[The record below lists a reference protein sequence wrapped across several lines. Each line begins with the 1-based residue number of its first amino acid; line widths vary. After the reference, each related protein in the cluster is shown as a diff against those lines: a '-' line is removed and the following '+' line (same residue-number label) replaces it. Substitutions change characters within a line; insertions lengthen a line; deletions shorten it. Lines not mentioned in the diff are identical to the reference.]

1 MQKKCK
7 EENKRQQAK
16 EKEFASTPYF
26 LFVDKLIQ
34 KEEKLKE
41 LRDEKHQKVMLIME
55 ENNKKAKVKEIID
68 LQERKEDSKIG
79 QKLDNFEK
87 EIRDRLKY
95 AKLVTCRMKQ
105 KELDKSVQKN
115 ACHLDDVKTRLKK
128 LRKHQDKE
136 QMKTACKVIME
147 HKKREAILKDL
158 NRTRNHRSASAYRN
172 E

>member
-1 MQKKCK
+1 VQKKCK

-68 LQERKEDSKIG
+68 LQERKE
-79 QKLDNFEK
+79 
-87 EIRDRLKY
+87 IRDRLKY

-105 KELDKSVQKN
+105 KELNKSVQKN